1 MIVQL
6 RKKEISLVKKR
17 WCDHRGG
24 AHHGHRQAGSSNWDF
39 NVSQTT
45 TGGGGGGSGRSG
57 SSRWDL
63 ESYRF
68 DETINNA
75 IHGTQKINFKKYL
88 I

>member
-1 MIVQL
+1 MFFKVIVQL

-17 WCDHRGG
+17 WCDHRHSGG
-24 AHHGHRQAGSSNWDF
+24 ASGGARSSNWDF
-39 NVSQTT
+39 NVGQGS
-45 TGGGGGGSGRSG
+45 SGR

-75 IHGTQKINFKKYL
+75 IHG
-88 I
+88 